1 MLHGLNMDRQLLLS
15 GLLDYASRFHGT
27 TPVVSCDS
35 AGAVVRTDYR
45 SLGDRAR
52 RFATVLR
59 SLGIEPGDRV
69 GTLAW
74 NDHRHFTAYYGITG
88 VGAVLHTINPR
99 LFDDQLVYVV
109 GHAADRVVLFDPSF
123 AETVERLRP
132 SCPHVE
138 HWIAL
143 DPAFDALLDAH
154 EPIEAWPEFDE
165 RSAAALCYT
174 SGTTGNPK
182 GVLYHHRG
190 LVLQSFAVCT
200 GDGHGVSSRETVLL
214 VVPMFHVNGWALPF
228 ACAHSGAR
236 LVLPG
241 PDVGPEAVHRWI
253 TEERVTFS
261 AGVPTVWL
269 GLAQYLDRNDLDVP
283 TLQRVAIGGSAAPLS
298 LIETLEDRY
307 GVTVSHVW
315 GMTEMTLGSSGMPT
329 AATVE
334 RPVAERRAR
343 QMKAGRV
350 LYGVELDV
358 VGDDGRPVPHDGAS
372 RGELV
377 ARGPWVAGSYYL
389 GEEGGGTSHTPDG
402 WLRTGD
408 IATID
413 PEGYLE
419 LVDRAKDVI
428 KSGGEWISSITLE
441 NEAVGCVGVAEAAVI
456 GLPHPRWQERPLL
469 VCVRAAGSTVTAAD
483 VLDHLA
489 GRVAKWWLPDEVVFV
504 DELPHTGTGKIQK
517 TALRERFAGHVLPTS
532 GD

>member
-1 MLHGLNMDRQLLLS
+1 MDRQLLLS
-15 GLLDYASRFHGT
+15 GLVDYAARFHGT

-35 AGAVVRTDYR
+35 TGAVLRTDWAWI
-45 SLGDRAR
+45 GERAR
-52 RFATVLR
+52 RCATALGH
-59 SLGIEPGDRV
+59 LGIVAGDRV

-74 NDHRHFTAYYGITG
+74 NDHRHLTAYYGITG
-88 VGAVLHTINPR
+88 IGAVLHTINPR
-99 LFDDQLVYVV
+99 LFDDQLAYVV
-109 GHAADRVVLFDPSF
+109 GHAEDRIVLYDPAFSD
-123 AETVERLRP
+123 TVDRLRP
-132 SCPHVE
+132 RCPGVE

-143 DPAFDALLDAH
+143 DPGFDALLDAH
-154 EPIEAWPEFDE
+154 APLEVWPEFDE

-228 ACAHSGAR
+228 ATAHSGAR

-241 PDVGPEAVHRWI
+241 PDVGPEALHRWI
-253 TEERVTFS
+253 TGERVTFS

-269 GLAQYLDRNDLDVP
+269 GLAEHLERHGLDVP
-283 TLQRVAIGGSAAPLS
+283 SLQRVAIGGSAAPAS

-329 AATVE
+329 AATVA
-334 RPVAERRAR
+334 RPVEERRAR

-358 VGDDGRPVPHDGAS
+358 IDDHGRSVPHDGTS

-377 ARGPWVAGSYYL
+377 ARGPWVAGRYYL
-389 GEEGGGTSHTPDG
+389 GEEGGGTSHTDDG

-441 NEAVGCVGVAEAAVI
+441 NEAVGCPGVSEAAVI

-469 VCVRAAGSTVTAAD
+469 ACVRVAGASVTAED
-483 VLDHLA
+483 VLAHLA
-489 GRVAKWWLPDEVVFV
+489 ARVARWWLPDEVVFV

-517 TALRERFAGHVLPTS
+517 TALRERFAGHVLPTA